1 MDYKEII
8 QTIKPEMEKVMN
20 FFESELA
27 KIRTNRASP
36 SLVENII
43 CECFGERFPLK
54 QLAAISTPEP
64 RQIVIQPWDKSYFEG
79 IQKALSTQLGM
90 GLSPVADRD
99 VIRINLPPLSE
110 EYRKSLTKVISEK
123 QEEARRSI
131 RRWREECW
139 RQIQERAKEGEIRE
153 DDKFK
158 AKEELQKII
167 DDYQKKIEG
176 EGEKKKKEITE

>member
-139 RQIQERAKEGEIRE
+139 CQIQERAKEGEIRE

>member
-8 QTIKPEMEKVMN
+8 ENIKPELDKVMS
-20 FFESELA
+20 FFENELA

-36 SLVENII
+36 SLVENIV
-43 CECFGERFPLK
+43 CECFGEKFPLK
-54 QLAAISTPEP
+54 QLAAISAPEP

-90 GLSPVADRD
+90 GLSPTVDRD
-99 VIRINLPPLSE
+99 VIRVNLPPLSE
-110 EYRKSLTKVISEK
+110 EYRKGLMRVISEK
-123 QEEARRSI
+123 QEEARKTM

-139 RQIQERAKEGEIRE
+139 RQIQEGSKEGEIRE

-158 AKEELQKII
+158 AKEELQKMI
-167 DDYQKKIEG
+167 DDYHKKIE
-176 EGEKKKKEITE
+176 ELGEKKKNELAE